1 MKTLK
6 RYLGRE
12 ILGSTFLIFA
22 ALLLLFAFFDLINE
36 LRDLGN
42 GNYEIGKVLLYVS
55 LSIPGHIYE
64 LFPIA
69 ALIGALFAISQLV
82 ANSEYTVMRTAG
94 VSLGQIT
101 WSLLRVGLLF
111 VVLTFVVG
119 ELVAPASEQLAKQ
132 VRMQAMNS
140 MVAREFQ
147 SGFWFKQEQ
156 TFVNIQNV
164 LPDRTLMG
172 LRIFEF
178 DAGHKLQS
186 IRTADFGKFIGN
198 HQWRLR
204 QVVVTEFNESS
215 KASVSRA
222 PEVIWRSVLEPTMLN
237 ALQVDPQKLALPSL
251 YQYMKHL
258 ENNKQRSSRFEI
270 ALWIKLLYPLAVLVM
285 MLLALP
291 FAYFQRRAG
300 GVGFRIFAGI
310 LLGLSFHL
318 SNRLFTYLGVLGD
331 WPPFFTAVFPMLT
344 FLAAAIFLLWRLERR

>member
-12 ILGSTFLIFA
+12 VLGSTFLIFA

-69 ALIGALFAISQLV
+69 ALIGCLFAISQLV
-82 ANSEYTVMRTAG
+82 GNSEYTVMRTAG
-94 VSLGQIT
+94 VSLAQVT
-101 WSLLRVGLLF
+101 WALLRVGLLF
-111 VVLTFVVG
+111 VAMTFVVG
-119 ELVAPASEQLAKQ
+119 ELVAPVSDLLAKQ
-132 VRMQAMNS
+132 IRLKAMNS
-140 MVAREFQ
+140 MVAREFE

-164 LPDRTLMG
+164 LPDKTLMG
-172 LRIFEF
+172 LRIFQF
-178 DAGHKLQS
+178 DGSQKLQS
-186 IRTADFGKFIGN
+186 IRTADFGNFIGN
-198 HQWRLR
+198 RQWRLR
-204 QVVVTEFNESS
+204 QVVVTDFNES
-215 KASVSRA
+215 KVTVERA
-222 PEVIWRSVLEPTMLN
+222 PEFVWRSALEPSMLN

-258 ENNKQRSSRFEI
+258 ESNKQRSSRFEI
-270 ALWIKLLYPLAVLVM
+270 ALWIKLLYPFAVLVM

-318 SNRLFTYLGVLGD
+318 TNRLFTYLGVLGD
-331 WPPFFTAVFPMLT
+331 WPPLFTAVFPMLM
-344 FLAAAIFLLWRLERR
+344 FLMAALFLLWRLERR